1 MPACLA
7 PAMLG
12 AREAEMSEIDE
23 LVASPGVL
31 MAGRFGPDGRVAEHK
46 TTGLY
51 VPAMTGIMQWF
62 CAAITAMFG
71 SMAYAVDIV
80 DQSGF
85 NETSWLPVRSW
96 TYAGGD
102 FVIAVHG
109 DRFMIAERAKIGSLD
124 ELNRLLRAG
133 QQ

>member
-1 MPACLA
+1 
-7 PAMLG
+7 
-12 AREAEMSEIDE
+12 MSEIDE

-80 DQSGF
+80 DRVVL
-85 NETSWLPVRSW
+85 TRP
-96 TYAGGD
+96 AGCPCGAGP
-102 FVIAVHG
+102 I
-109 DRFMIAERAKIGSLD
+109 RA
-124 ELNRLLRAG
+124 ATT
-133 QQ
+133 

>member
-1 MPACLA
+1 
-7 PAMLG
+7 
-12 AREAEMSEIDE
+12 MSEFDE
-23 LVASPGVL
+23 LVASPGVI

-51 VPAMTGIMQWF
+51 IENPAMTGMAQWF
-62 CAAITAMFG
+62 CAAITTMFG
-71 SMAYAVDIV
+71 SLAYAVDLV

-96 TYAGGD
+96 TYTGGD
-102 FVIAVHG
+102 YVIAVYG

-124 ELNRLLRAG
+124 EMSRLLHAG

>member
-1 MPACLA
+1 
-7 PAMLG
+7 
-12 AREAEMSEIDE
+12 MSEFDE
-23 LVASPGVL
+23 LVASPGVI

-51 VPAMTGIMQWF
+51 LENPAGTGMAQWF

-71 SMAYAVDIV
+71 SLAYAVDLV

-96 TYAGGD
+96 TYTGGNY
-102 FVIAVHG
+102 VIAVYG

-124 ELNRLLRAG
+124 ELSGLLHTG

>member
-1 MPACLA
+1 
-7 PAMLG
+7 MLG
-12 AREAEMSEIDE
+12 VRSAEAREAEMSEFDE

-31 MAGRFGPDGRVAEHK
+31 MAGRFAPDGSVAEHK
-46 TTGLY
+46 TTDLY
-51 VPAMTGIMQWF
+51 APAMTGMMQWF
-62 CAAITAMFG
+62 CAAITTMFG

-85 NETSWLPVRSW
+85 NQTSWLPVRSW
-96 TYAGGD
+96 TYTGGD
-102 FVIAVHG
+102 YVIVVHG

-124 ELNRLLRAG
+124 ELSRLLLAG